1 MGFLDN
7 TSITV
12 DAILTYKGRQ
22 ILSQGGTLAISK
34 FALSNEEVDY
44 TLYDVTH
51 PNGTDSYGAVI
62 ENMNLIEAIPN
73 RDNFRSHLTDANLS
87 GASISMVTN
96 YPNMAHDQDITLVV
110 TPQGGAPTEAYTFTI
125 DNTNVVKF
133 ISAPNAQSV
142 TARVAAVKTQSI
154 KPGRTAIVTVIGL
167 QSGLTAEV
175 SIQVKEHEVS
185 VNDPDKSQDFQ
196 QDTSGNTQRDT
207 QKDFKNR

>member
-12 DAILTYKGRQ
+12 DAILTYRGRQ

-34 FALSNEEVDY
+34 FALSDEEVDY

-87 GASISMVTN
+87 GASIGIVTS
-96 YPNMAHDQDITLVV
+96 YPNMAHSQDITIVV
-110 TPQGGAPTEAYTFTI
+110 TPQGGAPTEAYIFTI
-125 DNTNVVKF
+125 DNINVVKF
-133 ISAPNAQSV
+133 ISQPTTDTV
-142 TARVAAVKTQSI
+142 TARVAAVRAQSI
-154 KPGRTAIVTVIGL
+154 FPGRTAIVTIVGVE
-167 QSGLTAEV
+167 SGLAA
-175 SIQVKEHEVS
+175 QVHIFVKTHETS
-185 VNDPDKSQDFQ
+185 ANDPDKSQDFQ
-196 QDTSGNTQRDT
+196 QDTQNTQ
-207 QKDFKNR
+207 KEFKNR

>member
-12 DAILTYKGRQ
+12 DAILTYRGRQ

-34 FALSNEEVDY
+34 FALSDEEVDY

-73 RDNFRSHLTDANLS
+73 RDSFRSHLTDVNLS

-96 YPNMAHDQDITLVV
+96 YPNMTHGQDITLTV
-110 TPQGGAPTEAYTFTI
+110 TPQGGAPTENYRYNI
-125 DNTNVVKF
+125 DNINVVKF
-133 ISAPNAQSV
+133 VGAPLSNTL
-142 TARVAAVKTQSI
+142 TASEAVVRTQSI
-154 KPGRTAIVTVIGL
+154 STGRTAIVTVIGV
-167 QSGLTAEV
+167 QSMMSATI
-175 SIQVKEHEVS
+175 SIQVKAHATS
-185 VNDPDKSQDFQ
+185 NTDPDAISTDVLV
-196 QDTSGNTQRDT
+196 
-207 QKDFKNR
+207 KDEINY